1 MTVSETESLKEL
13 ILKNETSAQG
23 DLYVEGSMKQL
34 RNLFKNYLI
43 VKPAC
48 LFDSTIKLDVKVMF
62 A

>member
-1 MTVSETESLKEL
+1 M